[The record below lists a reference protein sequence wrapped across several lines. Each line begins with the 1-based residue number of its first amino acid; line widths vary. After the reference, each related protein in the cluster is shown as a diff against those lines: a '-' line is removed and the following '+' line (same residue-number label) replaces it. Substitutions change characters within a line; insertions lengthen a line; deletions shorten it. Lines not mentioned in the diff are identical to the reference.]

1 MGRRK
6 DGSRVEVVFG
16 GKAHNKIRL
25 ACSRHRRERGGQ
37 PQRAV
42 TAADRAVSD
51 TVSWETAREPVAV
64 LRPTRTSRLPAKR
77 RCKRVRSCAS
87 VRPLAAKP
95 EWEGSGVLAMRLWK
109 G

>member
-1 MGRRK
+1 MGGRK

-16 GKAHNKIRL
+16 GKAHHKVRL
-25 ACSRHRRERGGQ
+25 ACSRQRRELGGQ
-37 PQRAV
+37 PRRAV

-51 TVSWETAREPVAV
+51 TVSWETARELVTV
-64 LRPTRTSRLPAKR
+64 MRPTRTSRLPAER

-87 VRPLAAKP
+87 ARPPAAKL

>member
-16 GKAHNKIRL
+16 GKAHHKIRL
-25 ACSRHRRERGGQ
+25 ACSRQRRERGGQ

-42 TAADRAVSD
+42 TAADRAVRD
-51 TVSWETAREPVAV
+51 TVSRETAREPVAV
-64 LRPTRTSRLPAKR
+64 MRPARTARLQAGR
-77 RCKRVRSCAS
+77 RWKRVRSCAS
-87 VRPLAAKP
+87 VRPPAAKL
-95 EWEGSGVLAMRLWK
+95 EWQGSGVLAMRFWQ